1 MSDLFDMRYPGRT
14 QEDVLIEYI
23 RRNPGC
29 TYTDMRRDLPSVSCE
44 PYLAK
49 MLRKGIVERY
59 GGGPFRF
66 RMVSE

>member
-14 QEDVLIEYI
+14 PEEVLLEYI
-23 RRNPGC
+23 EEHPGC

-49 MLRKGIVERY
+49 MLRRGQVRKYGSGPQRFERA
-59 GGGPFRF
+59 P
-66 RMVSE
+66 